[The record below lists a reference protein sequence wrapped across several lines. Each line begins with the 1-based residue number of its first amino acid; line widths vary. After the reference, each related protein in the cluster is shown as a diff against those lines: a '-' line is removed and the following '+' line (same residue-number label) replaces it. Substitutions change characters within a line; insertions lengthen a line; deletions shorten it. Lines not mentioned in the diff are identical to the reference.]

1 MEIIISNTSGIPIYE
16 QIKEEIKA
24 KIIMGELQEGELLPS
39 IRALAKDL
47 RCSVITTKNAYEE
60 LAKEGFVKTIPTKG
74 FYVSKINKDLIK
86 ESILNKIESYLDKA
100 VEIAKINKIT
110 KKEIKDIVDIL
121 YEEDNN
127 E

>member
-86 ESILNKIESYLDKA
+86 ESILNRIEDYLEKA
-100 VEIAKINKIT
+100 IEIAKINKIT
-110 KKEIKDIVDIL
+110 KKEMKDIIDIL
-121 YEEDNN
+121 YEEDKN

>member
-24 KIIMGELQEGELLPS
+24 KIITGELQEGELLPS

-47 RCSVITTKNAYEE
+47 KCSVITMKNAYEE

-100 VEIAKINKIT
+100 VVIAKINKIT